1 MSKRIVIS
9 ETEKQRIKS
18 LYLSEDDT
26 IYGRKLDLNNWGD
39 EEKKFTINNIEYM
52 LTGGI
57 HDKED
62 AKKWILHSNVVN
74 QRTGNVK
81 TFSGEKKFVFYCG
94 YNELYGYDKGY
105 DGGFVQGEK
114 FRADKYT
121 DVKSLI
127 DKLKEQL
134 C

>member
-57 HDKED
+57 HDKVD
-62 AKKWILHSNVVN
+62 STLKCS
-74 QRTGNVK
+74 
-81 TFSGEKKFVFYCG
+81 
-94 YNELYGYDKGY
+94 
-105 DGGFVQGEK
+105 
-114 FRADKYT
+114 
-121 DVKSLI
+121 KS
-127 DKLKEQL
+127 KNR
-134 C
+134 